1 MTAAL
6 HKSLAHYRATTRVRW
21 GDITMK
27 NTYMQ
32 NLGMTLQQYSLSAF
46 KTHGGKSWDNRKK
59 KGYKK
64 YVPRGTVYQR
74 LVSQEWKSVTR
85 PLIDLAQ
92 KWHEEYGI

>member
-1 MTAAL
+1 VQKTALIDWVVFAL
-6 HKSLAHYRATTRVRW
+6 QRELDGEIA
-21 GDITMK
+21 MK

-85 PLIDLAQ
+85 PLIELAQ

>member
-1 MTAAL
+1 MFGCLSRLIAELDGEVA
-6 HKSLAHYRATTRVRW
+6 
-21 GDITMK
+21 MK

-32 NLGMTLQQYSLSAF
+32 NMGMTLQQYSLSAF

-85 PLIDLAQ
+85 PLIELAQ